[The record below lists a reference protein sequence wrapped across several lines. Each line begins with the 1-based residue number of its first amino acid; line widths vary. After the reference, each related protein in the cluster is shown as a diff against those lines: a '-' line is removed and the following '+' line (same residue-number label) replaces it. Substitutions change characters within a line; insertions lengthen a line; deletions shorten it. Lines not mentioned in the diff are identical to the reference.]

1 MRRTPLLVIALI
13 GALVGG
19 GLPAQAREAREAPV
33 PDRYLA
39 QRIEWAPC
47 FDQENPPEG
56 LPPGGERL
64 ECGTFLSPQ
73 DWRRAG
79 RGEDITIA
87 VSRLR
92 PVSGEAKGSVLT
104 NPGGPGGPGRTFP
117 LLFLGQ
123 PKLLAD
129 QEIIGIDVRGT
140 GDSTNVTCGGYDW
153 LGITDPRDRG
163 RANLELLFDAAEQQ
177 ARACQVSSGEFGKV
191 VNTEQTVRDLDLLRH
206 LLGRE
211 KVNWVG
217 YSGGSWLGAYYA
229 TYFPHRVGKFVID
242 SNTEFTSTF
251 QTIFGAFGMGF
262 ERRFRTDFLPWVAK
276 YDSLYHLGTT
286 AEAVRL
292 NYEDVR
298 AKLAANPLPLPD
310 GSLLTSVLFDLFLF
324 RAQYSKYNFQP
335 AAEQFAQLRQ
345 IVVDQR
351 GSVAALGRFA
361 DAPNGTLHSIICNDT
376 PFRGDRDHLVRE
388 SGRQG
393 ALYPLIGWY
402 VVAAPCAFWD
412 RPPLRLKA
420 PTGRGVPPIL
430 MVQSVRDPATPLEGA
445 QRAHA
450 KFAGSRLL
458 TVTDEGDHGVYAFG
472 NTCVDTI
479 VESFIVDGVVPARD
493 LTCAG
498 VPLPVPT
505 AGVSAQAHHPVGNPL
520 QRYADL
526 LE

>member
-1 MRRTPLLVIALI
+1 MRRAPLLVIALI

-19 GLPAQAREAREAPV
+19 SLPAQAREAREAPV

-39 QRIEWAPC
+39 QHINWKPC
-47 FDQENPPEG
+47 FDAQNPPEG

-64 ECGTFLSPQ
+64 ECGTYLAPQ
-73 DWRRAG
+73 DWRRTTQG
-79 RGEDITIA
+79 KDITIA

-92 PVSGEAKGSVLT
+92 PATGTARGSVLT

-117 LLFLGQ
+117 LLFLSQ

-153 LGITDPRDRG
+153 VGITDPRDRS
-163 RANLELLFDAAEQQ
+163 RDNLKLLFNAAEQQ
-177 ARACQVSSGEFGKV
+177 ARACQTSSGEFGEV

-206 LLGRE
+206 LLGRD
-211 KVNWVG
+211 KINWIG
-217 YSGGSWLGAYYA
+217 YSGGSWMGAYYA
-229 TYFPHRVGKFVID
+229 TYFPNRVGKFVID

-251 QTIFGAFGMGF
+251 QTIFGAFGYAF

-286 AEAVRL
+286 AEAVRR

-298 AKLAANPLPLPD
+298 AKLSANPLPLPD
-310 GSLLTSVLFDLFLF
+310 GSLLTPILFDLFLF

-335 AAEQFAQLRQ
+335 AAEQFSQLRQ
-345 IVVDQR
+345 IVVNGQE
-351 GSVAALGRFA
+351 SVASLGRFA
-361 DAPNGTLHSIICNDT
+361 DASNGTLHAVICNDT
-376 PFRGDRDHLVRE
+376 PFRGGRDYLVRE
-388 SGRQG
+388 SARQG

-402 VVAAPCAFWD
+402 VIAAPCAFWD
-412 RPPLRLKA
+412 RPPLQLKT

-458 TVTDEGDHGVYAFG
+458 TVTDEGDHGIYAFG
-472 NTCVDTI
+472 NTCVDDV
-479 VESFIVDGVVPARD
+479 VESFIVDDVVPGRD
-493 LTCAG
+493 LSCAG
-498 VPLPVPT
+498 IPLPEPASGLST
-505 AGVSAQAHHPVGNPL
+505 QSAHAVGNPL
-520 QRYADL
+520 QKYAGL